1 MSNKGY
7 FALVCYISW
16 ILWIYNK
23 TLYKYIAKGFITK
36 SYILDMSG
44 DIGYNRYMSE
54 DDVKPWDLLN
64 PNSPRSQEELVAY
77 RLEICS
83 TCPFYRKLSNT
94 CRKCGCFMKLKS
106 SLANAKCPVGK
117 W

>member
-1 MSNKGY
+1 MGK
-7 FALVCYISW
+7 
-16 ILWIYNK
+16 YNK
-23 TLYKYIAKGFITK
+23 LLHIYFITK
-36 SYILDMSG
+36 CYIYSSIG

-77 RLEICS
+77 RLEICRG
-83 TCPFYRKLSNT
+83 CPFFRQRSQT
-94 CRKCGCFMKLKS
+94 CKKCGCFMTLKTT
-106 SLANAKCPVGK
+106 LKNAKCPIDK